1 MEWPL
6 NAFQHVGLI
15 RPAFYNLEAPE
26 EFLVKTKLDHTGLI
40 PDHRSITAEGL
51 YGADKFAAK
60 LTLKRKTG
68 PIKWVST
75 CIC

>member
-1 MEWPL
+1 MGHLRLYLTPYTKGDKGGPTGGV
-6 NAFQHVGLI
+6 A
-15 RPAFYNLEAPE
+15 
-26 EFLVKTKLDHTGLI
+26 FLVKTKLDHTGLI